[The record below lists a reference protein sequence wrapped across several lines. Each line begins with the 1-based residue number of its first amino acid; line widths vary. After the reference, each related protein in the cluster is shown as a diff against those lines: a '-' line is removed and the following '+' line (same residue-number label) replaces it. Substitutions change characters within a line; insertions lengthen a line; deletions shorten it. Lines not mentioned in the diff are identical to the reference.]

1 MKSEKWK
8 MEMENGKWKMEM
20 ENEDGNQSKKLLSEE
35 SSLLQV

>member
-35 SSLLQV
+35 SSLSQV